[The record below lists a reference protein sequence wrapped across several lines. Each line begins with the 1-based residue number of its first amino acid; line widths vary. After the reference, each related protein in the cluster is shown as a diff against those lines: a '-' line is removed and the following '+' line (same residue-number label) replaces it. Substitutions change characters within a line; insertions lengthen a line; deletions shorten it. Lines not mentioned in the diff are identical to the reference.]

1 MTERKNIEA
10 ADAPDE
16 YRYRKIYL
24 SMLLG
29 LASNFAIIQEL
40 GGNELVQKATH
51 NAVSA
56 WGKKI
61 STHIARDFNLPKTI
75 EGALEL
81 LIIYNDIW
89 NAKKISAYMEDGAGY
104 FDLGDCTM
112 WDNLCKPLGIRCDK
126 SCEKHEAPN
135 TLSSLLDMNE
145 YNLEIIESKPEGHER
160 CFFKITKK

>member
-1 MTERKNIEA
+1 MTERKNIEV
-10 ADAPDE
+10 ADVPDE

-24 SMLLG
+24 SLLLS
-29 LASNFAIIQEL
+29 LASNFALFEEV
-40 GGNELVQKATH
+40 GGKELVQKATH

-56 WGKKI
+56 WGKKL
-61 STHIARDFNLPKTI
+61 SEHIARDYNTPKTI

-89 NAKKISAYMEDGAGY
+89 NAKEISAYMEDGAGW

-126 SCEKHEAPN
+126 SCQEHETPDA
-135 TLSSLLDMNE
+135 LSALLDVNE
-145 YNLEIIESKPEGHER
+145 YNIELIESKPEGHAR
-160 CFFKITKK
+160 CLFKFTEK